1 MDGDE
6 EGTVFYVDSTG
17 LYRYAFGGN
26 VIEQVI
32 DGSLNTISTANKA
45 FEDMVLG
52 PDGKI
57 YIAEIDYNSSTMSGK
72 LYSYTYSADTP
83 TVPDTELTIYSLE
96 DNSSIRQAVAMF
108 QKKYPDIYLTLENG
122 NVRG

>member
-1 MDGDE
+1 M
-6 EGTVFYVDSTG
+6 
-17 LYRYAFGGN
+17 
-26 VIEQVI
+26 IEQVI
-32 DGSLNTISTANKA
+32 DGSLNTISSANKA

-83 TVPDTELTIYSLE
+83 TVPDTELTLFILWKTIPAFVRLWPCS
-96 DNSSIRQAVAMF
+96 
-108 QKKYPDIYLTLENG
+108 KKKISGYLSDSGNG

>member
-1 MDGDE
+1 MFMDGDE

-32 DGSLNTISTANKA
+32 DGSLNTISSANKA

-72 LYSYTYSADTP
+72 LYSYT
-83 TVPDTELTIYSLE
+83 
-96 DNSSIRQAVAMF
+96 
-108 QKKYPDIYLTLENG
+108 
-122 NVRG
+122 